1 MDALEKYLHDHTSSE
16 DPLLQ
21 ELDRETHMREVAP
34 RMLSGHLQGRL
45 LELLVRMNRPHYVL
59 EIGTILNNNM
69 KAHNYLYSYSVL
81 TYTK

>member
-45 LELLVRMNRPHYVL
+45 FELFIRMTALCAGNRHVHGL
-59 EIGTILNNNM
+59 FGVVDGCRTG
-69 KAHNYLYSYSVL
+69 
-81 TYTK
+81 